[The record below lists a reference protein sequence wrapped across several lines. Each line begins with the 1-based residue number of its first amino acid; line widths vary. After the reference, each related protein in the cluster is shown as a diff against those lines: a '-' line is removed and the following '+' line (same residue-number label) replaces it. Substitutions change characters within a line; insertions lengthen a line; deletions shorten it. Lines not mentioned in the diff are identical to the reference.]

1 MKTKPKMTKRAI
13 IQLVENALKRHQPS
27 DYRIRVV
34 KDKDAVE
41 KRHGIWFVVVEPT
54 REDVESYEFG
64 ARMAAAG
71 ADLMEQDDVPIQ
83 LTTVMPQYVE

>member
-1 MKTKPKMTKRAI
+1 MAFRCNRATS
-13 IQLVENALKRHQPS
+13 QTVEKALERHQS
-27 DYRIRVV
+27 ADYRVRVV
-34 KDKDAVE
+34 DDKDAVE

-83 LTTVMPQYVE
+83 LTTVLPQYGA